1 MRLEQERTD
10 VALVEAFAVRAWAR
24 QPSVI
29 DEVNLAYDQSIRIAE
44 LSIGGYDLLVGIPTA
59 ARDLNSQRTLP

>member
-1 MRLEQERTD
+1 MRLEQGRIY
-10 VALVEAFAVRAWAR
+10 VALVEAFAVRAWAQ

-44 LSIGGYDLLVGIPTA
+44 LTIGGYDLLVGAPA
-59 ARDLNSQRTLP
+59 PAR